1 MSRLLPPL
9 FVGCGVGIILFGAR
23 NDLPTP
29 AYFVSIPFWPMLVM
43 PSGLLWRN
51 VIEDKVRK
59 YSTLW
64 TKDNSPPKC
73 ETIVSYS
80 CLIARQSST
89 NYSSIKS
96 AITRFW
102 EPHLWATLTS
112 PESSTTNQLQ
122 GNPSPPYSTRQLSGS
137 SSSGCFSWLSA
148 YLVNSGDASSIWR
161 PVRMAACTLAP
172 TLSGCCW

>member
-59 YSTLW
+59 YSTL
-64 TKDNSPPKC
+64 
-73 ETIVSYS
+73 
-80 CLIARQSST
+80 
-89 NYSSIKS
+89 
-96 AITRFW
+96 
-102 EPHLWATLTS
+102 
-112 PESSTTNQLQ
+112 
-122 GNPSPPYSTRQLSGS
+122 
-137 SSSGCFSWLSA
+137 
-148 YLVNSGDASSIWR
+148 
-161 PVRMAACTLAP
+161 
-172 TLSGCCW
+172 